1 MLDFTPC
8 KTYNEFLHP
17 TMYMFSSY
25 GEVILKKR
33 MNIDDYVRHYSDFE
47 LS

>member
-8 KTYNEFLHP
+8 KTYNEFLQP
-17 TMYMFSSY
+17 TMYMFSSF
-25 GEVILKKR
+25 GDVILKKG